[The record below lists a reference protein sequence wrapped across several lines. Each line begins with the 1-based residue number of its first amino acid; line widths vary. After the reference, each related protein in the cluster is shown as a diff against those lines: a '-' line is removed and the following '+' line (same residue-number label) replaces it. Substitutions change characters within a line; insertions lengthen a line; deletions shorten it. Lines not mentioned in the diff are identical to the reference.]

1 VTKSCATG
9 RCGPAIL
16 AGLGRFGLS
25 APLVALV
32 VGIAVP
38 PLASLGHLLLVP
50 CIVLLLCTSVV
61 LAEPGPLRGTELLR
75 PAALVCANLLLSVGI
90 AAMPAPLPALS
101 ASWPWFALVA
111 AAPPAGSAALI
122 ASMLGLPVRPLLFAQ
137 MAGFLVLP
145 LTAPLVAALL
155 FTDLFIDASALAG
168 RVALLL
174 CLPCL
179 AGPAIR
185 RWLGPQRRHRLT
197 PQIKGLGTLSLVGI
211 GLGTATGLAAP
222 HTVASLPQ
230 VVMGLGFVLLLGT
243 GIGALSALGAPRGV
257 TAGMMIAGGVRN
269 LTVLWG
275 ACVGLA
281 PPDAALVLQLGT
293 VITLVVPVLLAAGC
307 ALVALCRRRS
317 AEAAPPHRGTLD
329 VVEPP
334 AAASVSLGVAFPG
347 VEGVA
352 AVLPGTAHGS

>member
-1 VTKSCATG
+1 MLSA
-9 RCGPAIL
+9 
-16 AGLGRFGLS
+16 LGRVGLS
-25 APLVALV
+25 APLVALA

-38 PLASLGHLLLVP
+38 PLAALGHLLLVP
-50 CIVLLLCTSVV
+50 SIVLLLCTSVV

-75 PAALVCANLLLSVGI
+75 PAVLVCANLLLAAGI
-90 AAMPAPLPALS
+90 AAMPAPLQELS

-145 LTAPLVAALL
+145 LTAPIVAALL
-155 FTDLFIDASALAG
+155 FTDLSIDSSALAG

-179 AGPAIR
+179 AGPVIR
-185 RWLGPQRRHRLT
+185 RWLGPERRRQLT

-211 GLGTATGLAAP
+211 GLGTATGLVAP
-222 HTVASLPQ
+222 HAVASLPHI
-230 VVMGLGFVLLLGT
+230 VAGLGFVLALGT
-243 GIGALSALGAPRGV
+243 VVGALSALGAKWGV
-257 TAGMMIAGGVRN
+257 AAGMMIAGGVRN

-307 ALVALCRRRS
+307 SLAALWRRRS
-317 AEAAPPHRGTLD
+317 GAGAAPSHHGGGMD
-329 VVEPP
+329 AVAEPTV
-334 AAASVSLGVAFPG
+334 AVSLVAFPG
-347 VEGVA
+347 AEGVSPIG
-352 AVLPGTAHGS
+352 PGTAHGP